1 MSFGQLKLVQLRLV
15 LFEIGQITFSENEI
29 VKAREENRANVE
41 AYKKEKD
48 AAANTKLYTQDYVKL
63 ELAKELSKNTKFY
76 FSGETS
82 PLGSLLNKLLG
93 DN

>member
-1 MSFGQLKLVQLRLV
+1 ML
-15 LFEIGQITFSENEI
+15 LFWTFICFDSENYQNKIFISFSENEI

-48 AAANTKLYTQDYVKL
+48 AAANTKLYTQDYVRL

-82 PLGSLLNKLLG
+82 PLGSLLNKVLG
-93 DN
+93 DS